1 MSFHRSNQ
9 AFLAALM
16 MLVILNACTNR
27 ANYAPVMTNN
37 REITVDRQGPVKS
50 NQERSKMGQD
60 IPEKGKQAIS
70 ESKQGIPKEKPV
82 VTEDTKKFHRVKNGE
97 TLYSIGLSSGYGYQ
111 RLALWNH
118 IPPPYK
124 IMAGEK
130 IKFFKSDLAGELTQE
145 KQQITNAVQ
154 VSPRSKKSGNLLA
167 DKKNPEDR
175 SAHKK
180 PQNNLAII
188 RKTGKKQ
195 KKSIVSIDNKKISGL
210 NFSWPIK
217 GKVLKRFSPAYNKGI
232 DIAGKLGQSVSA
244 AEAGKVVYCGQGLI
258 GFGHL
263 LIIKHN
269 KAYLS
274 AYANN
279 RRLLVKEGQ
288 QVEKGQV
295 IAEVGK
301 VGTKRTSLHFEIRKN
316 GNPVNPLK
324 LLPKR

>member
-1 MSFHRSNQ
+1 MSFHHSKQ
-9 AFLAALM
+9 VFLAALM
-16 MLVILNACTNR
+16 MLVILNACTNQ

-50 NQERSKMGQD
+50 NQERSKIGQA
-60 IPEKGKQAIS
+60 ISEKGKQAIS
-70 ESKQGIPKEKPV
+70 ESKHIPKEKPV
-82 VTEDTKKFHRVKNGE
+82 VIEDAKKFHWVKNGE
-97 TLYSIGLSSGYGYQ
+97 TLYAIGLSSGYGYQ

-145 KQQITNAVQ
+145 KQQSTNAVQ
-154 VSPRSKKSGNLLA
+154 VSTRSKKAGNLLA
-167 DKKNPEDR
+167 DNKNPEDR

-180 PQNNLAII
+180 PQNNLALI

-217 GKVLKRFSPAYNKGI
+217 GKVLKSFSPAYNKGI

-258 GFGHL
+258 GFGQL

-295 IAEVGK
+295 IAEVGN